1 MILSS
6 NIFIYLFYNVIN
18 GKLLVNIGNNSVR
31 LERCYYKS
39 KEERGK
45 IMRLGDLFKVNQFK
59 SEIEQLKA
67 NNLQLYNE
75 NCDMK
80 NLLTPEMQDTQKP
93 SSFDT

>member
-1 MILSS
+1 
-6 NIFIYLFYNVIN
+6 
-18 GKLLVNIGNNSVR
+18 
-31 LERCYYKS
+31 
-39 KEERGK
+39 
-45 IMRLGDLFKVNQFK
+45 MRLGDLFKVNQFK